1 VVRGL
6 IWVHLSLHVRQQ
18 LQGLHPHQKWE
29 ISDAA
34 AAEMTVVV
42 VVVVVVRSRRAWW
55 TVDLLQ
61 CAVEAVLDGIVGSVK

>member
-1 VVRGL
+1 MVRGL

-34 AAEMTVVV
+34 AAEMTAVVV
-42 VVVVVVRSRRAWW
+42 IVVVRSTRAWW

>member
-1 VVRGL
+1 MVRGL
-6 IWVHLSLHVRQQ
+6 IWVHLSLHIRQQ

-34 AAEMTVVV
+34 AAEMTA
-42 VVVVVVRSRRAWW
+42 VVVVVRSRRAWW